1 MHIVY
6 DQYDALE
13 ECRPLPKLLIISPK
27 MATKLEPQL
36 LRRAWRGAILDEA
49 HTLRTSATSTKEEPP
64 QVQALLRLLRQ
75 GGEAKALLLL
85 TGTPAVTKV
94 YDMFNQVDLLRP
106 GLLGK
111 SRADFRHKCFDAA
124 GYDEA

>member
-13 ECRPLPKLLIISPK
+13 ECRPLPKLLIISPKLLIISPK

-49 HTLRTSATSTKEEPP
+49 LTEPEP
-64 QVQALLRLLRQ
+64 
-75 GGEAKALLLL
+75 EPEPEPK
-85 TGTPAVTKV
+85 P
-94 YDMFNQVDLLRP
+94 
-106 GLLGK
+106 
-111 SRADFRHKCFDAA
+111 
-124 GYDEA
+124 

>member
-36 LRRAWRGAILDEA
+36 LRQWLEQW
-49 HTLRTSATSTKEEPP
+49 L
-64 QVQALLRLLRQ
+64 
-75 GGEAKALLLL
+75 
-85 TGTPAVTKV
+85 
-94 YDMFNQVDLLRP
+94 
-106 GLLGK
+106 GLELANPNHCP
-111 SRADFRHKCFDAA
+111 S
-124 GYDEA
+124 

>member
-13 ECRPLPKLLIISPK
+13 ECRPLPKLLVISPK

-49 HTLRTSATSTKEEPP
+49 HTEPEP
-64 QVQALLRLLRQ
+64 
-75 GGEAKALLLL
+75 E
-85 TGTPAVTKV
+85 P
-94 YDMFNQVDLLRP
+94 
-106 GLLGK
+106 
-111 SRADFRHKCFDAA
+111 
-124 GYDEA
+124 

>member
-1 MHIVY
+1 MLADEMGLGKSLQALCTVAALDAWPCLLVVPAVTRRGWAEEAELHLGGLVTPSDVHIVY

-49 HTLRTSATSTKEEPP
+49 HT
-64 QVQALLRLLRQ
+64 
-75 GGEAKALLLL
+75 
-85 TGTPAVTKV
+85 
-94 YDMFNQVDLLRP
+94 
-106 GLLGK
+106 
-111 SRADFRHKCFDAA
+111 
-124 GYDEA
+124 